1 MYLQHTD
8 PEVTVPQH
16 ISRIGVLTAHCFL
29 ANSFVAYKYQFY
41 DTTAMLIGLYTTS
54 VLHWRKLKPRGLIR
68 TLDIIMVL
76 STITKVALVDSKS
89 FGSNRLVWF
98 YSISAGLISFIAN
111 EKIFYKQVLEYSN
124 KIIEYPKNTK
134 YWFFS
139 LCYTNPNTPERE
151 WAYYRSVITH
161 GVFQHILPNAAAI
174 YAILT

>member
-1 MYLQHTD
+1 
-8 PEVTVPQH
+8 
-16 ISRIGVLTAHCFL
+16 
-29 ANSFVAYKYQFY
+29 
-41 DTTAMLIGLYTTS
+41 
-54 VLHWRKLKPRGLIR
+54 
-68 TLDIIMVL
+68 MVL